1 MTFTATRFV
10 KGLAASALLLSAA
23 ATPFAANAERLL
35 TENFEYNL
43 GNLYGQGNWLQYGT
57 QTENPIQVVAD
68 QLTYP
73 GYQDQAKG
81 ASVKMVAVGLQDQDL
96 KKAFADEAMTSGAI
110 YYSALM
116 SFSTVPT
123 ADVYFFS
130 LTGPTKTNGWAD
142 QKAGNGDN
150 ARLFICP
157 GDTEGK
163 VKLGMSKNAS
173 SPTYKTADIDLNTT
187 YLVVLKYEI
196 VEGITNDPF
205 SMWLNPVISDTEPEA
220 DNVITDKADYAAT
233 GIQGVYLRQG
243 STGTK
248 LSSEMLIGSVRVATT
263 WADLF
268 DAGQGEVE
276 QKASITASKLDIPE
290 LCYQHQKQEA
300 VITVK
305 AKEITEDITVGGL
318 TSGEVSVSAST
329 IPAAEAC
336 SEEGYKLTVTVNP
349 TSGNSVNDAII
360 LTSGET
366 TLTIPVSMGVL
377 AVKDEARL
385 AALNLIGEDYET
397 AFRYTG
403 SMARVTYVDK
413 ANKIFYLQDMTGAV
427 KFDYSYFGYEE
438 CPYKEGDKVKNI
450 YCALAEKAQNIN
462 TFIYMYGE
470 RTAEGSF
477 QTPVEATLGEI
488 KASPEDYINKLVK
501 IEDVSFEGVAEG
513 ATFTTASVKISSP
526 YMSGSAEGSLRPFSG
541 TDVIGTPVP
550 AHASSVVGIST
561 SLGAAVITV
570 RSLADIAAD
579 VEEPALEVSKE
590 LLVDAS
596 EYYPINVPTPVAK
609 FTVKATALPSAA
621 TVWLGGAGRNQ
632 FSVDV
637 EEIPAGTSE
646 TVVTVTFNPT
656 KKGASSCNINFDA
669 TPVELSSSVAM
680 TFKAYDP
687 DNLPVL
693 TVDQSTLVPFEANVG
708 ETMEQTINYTSTGLL
723 DYGKVRVLGQGNG
736 AFQINSVTLM
746 KDGTYGVKV
755 TFAPKAEGTFTEQI
769 EFSADKAET
778 TVVTVTGS
786 TTGGV
791 KPEEKQGD
799 ELAYDMSSPL
809 ALYTTGFDTEI
820 ANNKPLALEGW
831 KNVAVEGTRAWWSNT
846 VDGDKTAKV
855 TAYDSKAETD
865 TPCEMLLLS
874 PALDFKNCTSRL
886 LSFRIMGQYMA
897 DNSPETLEVLY
908 IDATEAENVYKQ
920 NILTFPAS
928 PDLNGDWQDYVI
940 DLEGL
945 DLADVFF
952 VGFRF
957 QGERGRN
964 SSVVFN
970 VDDFSWGRSDLA
982 FIRVDS
988 PRLAME
994 AAQNETA
1001 QEEVT
1006 VTGLNLNESIALSLE
1021 GANPSKFSLSH
1032 ETLPAEGGKFTLSFT
1047 SEEVGVHQAYVR
1059 LKSAGAP
1066 DTYIEVLANN
1076 KENTGVVLPG
1086 VESAVRI
1093 AVYDLSGNLVV
1104 EETEAADALSQL
1116 RSRDKGVYIL
1126 RTVAADGS
1134 VKAVKY
1140 LRP

>member
-1 MTFTATRFV
+1 M
-10 KGLAASALLLSAA
+10 
-23 ATPFAANAERLL
+23 

-43 GNLYGQGNWLQYGT
+43 GDLYGQGNWLQYGT

-268 DAGQGEVE
+268 DAGQGDVE

-290 LCYQHQKQEA
+290 ACYQHQKQEA

-305 AKEITEDITVGGL
+305 AQNITDDITVGGL
-318 TSGEVSVSAST
+318 TSGEVSVSANT

-336 SEEGYKLTVTVNP
+336 SEEGFKLTVTVNP
-349 TSGNSVNDAII
+349 TSGNSINDAIV

-366 TLTIPVSMGVL
+366 TLTIPVSM
-377 AVKDEARL
+377 AVQTVRDEARL
-385 AALNLIGEDYET
+385 AALNLVGDNEESVIY
-397 AFRYTG
+397 RYTG

-413 ANKIFYLQDMTGAV
+413 ANMVFYLQDMTGAV
-427 KFDYSYFGYEE
+427 KFEYGFMGEE
-438 CPYKEGDKVKNI
+438 DCPYKEGDKVKNI

-462 TFIYMYGE
+462 TFMYMYGE

-501 IEDVSFEGVAEG
+501 IEDVTFEGVAEG

-526 YMSGSAEGSLRPFSG
+526 YMSGTAEGNLRPFSG

-550 AHASSVVGIST
+550 AHANSVVGIST

-590 LLVDAS
+590 LLVNAS

-708 ETMEQTINYTSTGLL
+708 ETMEQTINYTATGLL

-778 TVVTVTGS
+778 TVVTVIGS

-809 ALYTTGFDTEI
+809 DR
-820 ANNKPLALEGW
+820 K
-831 KNVAVEGTRAWWSNT
+831 
-846 VDGDKTAKV
+846 
-855 TAYDSKAETD
+855 
-865 TPCEMLLLS
+865 
-874 PALDFKNCTSRL
+874 
-886 LSFRIMGQYMA
+886 
-897 DNSPETLEVLY
+897 
-908 IDATEAENVYKQ
+908 
-920 NILTFPAS
+920 
-928 PDLNGDWQDYVI
+928 
-940 DLEGL
+940 
-945 DLADVFF
+945 
-952 VGFRF
+952 
-957 QGERGRN
+957 
-964 SSVVFN
+964 SVV
-970 VDDFSWGRSDLA
+970 
-982 FIRVDS
+982 
-988 PRLAME
+988 
-994 AAQNETA
+994 
-1001 QEEVT
+1001 
-1006 VTGLNLNESIALSLE
+1006 
-1021 GANPSKFSLSH
+1021 
-1032 ETLPAEGGKFTLSFT
+1032 
-1047 SEEVGVHQAYVR
+1047 
-1059 LKSAGAP
+1059 
-1066 DTYIEVLANN
+1066 
-1076 KENTGVVLPG
+1076 
-1086 VESAVRI
+1086 
-1093 AVYDLSGNLVV
+1093 
-1104 EETEAADALSQL
+1104 
-1116 RSRDKGVYIL
+1116 
-1126 RTVAADGS
+1126 
-1134 VKAVKY
+1134 
-1140 LRP
+1140 

>member
-43 GNLYGQGNWLQYGT
+43 GDLYPQGSWQRANTNG
-57 QTENPIQVVAD
+57 NPIQVVAN
-68 QLTYP
+68 QLTYE
-73 GYQDQAKG
+73 GYQATPKG
-81 ASVKMVAVGLQDQDL
+81 YSVRLNPVDNLDQDV
-96 KKAFADEAMTSGAI
+96 KKAAVDPDQPITSGVV
-110 YYSALM
+110 YLSALV
-116 SFSTVPT
+116 SVQAVEAQTYVLTFASKT
-123 ADVYFFS
+123 ASGFLDE
-130 LTGPTKTNGWAD
+130 
-142 QKAGNGDN
+142 KATSEIG
-150 ARLFICP
+150 RLFISP
-157 GDTEGK
+157 DADGFK
-163 VKLGMSKNAS
+163 FGMSKNAAAPVAES
-173 SPTYKTADIDLNTT
+173 ECFPLNSTH
-187 YLVVLKYEI
+187 LVVMKYEF
-196 VEGITNDPF
+196 VEGVTNDVF
-205 SMWLNPVISDTEPEA
+205 TMWIDPSDFTTEPEGQMVTTA
-220 DNVITDKADYAAT
+220 NSDVSAKN
-233 GIQGVYLRQG
+233 GIVGLGIRQG
-243 STGTK
+243 TTAAK
-248 LSSEMLIGSVRVATT
+248 KCPEMLIGAVRMANT

-276 QKASITASKLDIPE
+276 QKASITASQLDIPE
-290 LCYQHQKQEA
+290 FSFQYQKQEA

-349 TSGNSVNDAII
+349 TSGNSVNDAIV

-366 TLTIPVSMGVL
+366 TLTIPVSM
-377 AVKDEARL
+377 AVQAVRDEARL

-427 KFDYSYFGYEE
+427 KFNYSYFGYEE

-462 TFIYMYGE
+462 TFMYMYGE

-501 IEDVSFEGVAEG
+501 IEDVTFEGVAEG

-526 YMSGSAEGSLRPFSG
+526 YMSGTAEGNLRPFSG

-550 AHASSVVGIST
+550 AHANSVVGIST

-570 RSLADIAAD
+570 RSLADIEAE

-596 EYYPINVPTPVAK
+596 EYYPINVATPVAR
-609 FTVKATALPSAA
+609 FTVKATALPSPAMI
-621 TVWLGGAGRNQ
+621 WLGGTGRTQ

-708 ETMEQTINYTSTGLL
+708 ETMEQTINYTATGLL

-908 IDATEAENVYKQ
+908 IDATEADNIYKQ

-982 FIRVDS
+982 FIRVDT
-988 PRLAME
+988 PRLALE

-1001 QEEVT
+1001 QHEIT
-1006 VTGLNLNESIALSLE
+1006 VTGLNLTESIALSLE
-1021 GANPSKFSLSH
+1021 GTNPSKFSLSH
-1032 ETLPAEGGKFTLSFT
+1032 ETLPAEGGKFTLSFA
-1047 SEEVGVHQAYVR
+1047 SEEIGVHQAYVR
-1059 LKSAGAP
+1059 MQSAGAP

-1104 EETEAADALSQL
+1104 EETEAAEALSQL
-1116 RSRDKGVYIL
+1116 RSREKGVYIL
-1126 RTVAADGS
+1126 RTIASDGS